1 MTKQDGFYFIPQKWL
16 GDSTILSMDW
26 DCKGMHLHLM
36 AIAWQQEKKGYI
48 LEDTNLIRK
57 ILGNPD
63 LEDWNNRIKPQ
74 LLSAWKKKVI
84 KENGIEKA
92 YLYQPGMLKT
102 LSAQSDNPI
111 VKKTRTKK
119 TKDLSDEFENFD
131 MQGFNLKSIL
141 KEKPAKTI
149 LYIKP
154 IEATK
159 EEKTTIWSLGV
170 TLLQEYGDT
179 ELKAR
184 GFLARLIKLYG
195 DKQVSLAIAQ
205 LSLRNVT
212 PADMHSYLVGMLKK
226 QEEEAP
232 TKKSGRGHVSL

>member
-1 MTKQDGFYFIPQKWL
+1 MTKQDGFSFIPQKWL
-16 GDSTILSMDW
+16 GDSTIMAMDW
-26 DCKGMHLHLM
+26 DCRGMHLHLM
-36 AIAWQQEKKGYI
+36 AIAWQQEKQGYI
-48 LEDTNLIRK
+48 LEDINIIRK

-74 LLSAWKKKVI
+74 LFSAWKKKVV
-84 KENGIEKA
+84 KENGTEKT
-92 YLYQPGMLKT
+92 YLYQPGLLKT
-102 LSAQSDNPI
+102 LEATGVV

-119 TKDLSDEFENFD
+119 SIDISDDFADVDF
-131 MQGFNLKSIL
+131 QGFNLKAIL

-149 LYIKP
+149 LYIQP
-154 IEATK
+154 IAATT

-170 TLLQEYGDT
+170 QLLQQYGDT
-179 ELKAR
+179 EQKAR
-184 GFLARLIKLYG
+184 GFLSRLIKLYG

-205 LSLRNVT
+205 LSLKNT
-212 PADMHSYLVGMLKK
+212 NPADMHSYLVGMLKK